1 MESSEGGAAAASGKM
16 EKGGDEFESRAFESM
31 EHDFQEVL
39 AELAGNDNLDYFRH
53 EYEKLHRAL
62 KKSHESEKR
71 LIKKCR
77 ELNSEIVSN
86 AAKVQT
92 ALKLSEEDQ
101 AIISSLKKEIE
112 KAWGM
117 VDASHE
123 NEARSKERVK
133 ELKEEIASLTGLIE
147 QGPGVSITQETTLN
161 ELLKEKEELMRER
174 DEQVN
179 LIVQLRNEILAAN
192 ERIRVG
198 EGERLSLESE
208 ANALRDN
215 IGTKKAESEKEL
227 RRKERMEREV
237 KELRTVLETR
247 QHEVKAKQA
256 QVQHGEEQIA
266 RLEQMLK
273 EQRTMTERATKDYN
287 TMSERVQK
295 LHHDLEEQVHTN
307 SQLLADNS
315 QKQVEVKVKEDEI
328 VAVKGEVQRVN
339 KVRENTLLKLKAI
352 EKAKLEVERQRD
364 EARTEIANLEREIES
379 SRRDVEMEKKK
390 VDDVMRERDILNKMK
405 TSAENATQK
414 QLDLT
419 KINENTRKN
428 LEQSIQ
434 GFKSEAQRQ
443 GKMIYH
449 LEKEREKYG
458 SEASEATTKYLQ
470 AMEEVKLREI
480 ATIDLQKKIAEGENK
495 LKQQQN
501 LYEAVRSDRNLY
513 SKNLIEAQD
522 EIQEMKRKFKIM
534 THQID
539 QLKEEISAKDL
550 ALVKEHFDY
559 MKVEKEKE
567 SLRFELNKSK
577 NQIKEADSAISSQKT
592 EIEKLNHIIN
602 EADQERLRQ
611 KKEYSNVINERDILG
626 TQLIRRNDELAL
638 LYEKI
643 KIQQSTLNKGQIQ
656 YRDRLNEIRVLK
668 IKLADM
674 KRELS
679 VLTGNVANID
689 VLKREVHHLGREL
702 LQERTK
708 VKALSE
714 ELENPLN
721 VHRWRKLEG
730 SDPATYEMI
739 QKIQTLQKR
748 LIAKTEEAV
757 EKDLLIQEK
766 EKLYVELKNI
776 LARQP
781 GPEVAEQL
789 SVYQQNLREKTRQM
803 KAMTSELNMNQSQVD
818 EYKYEIDRLSREL
831 HDMKRQYFDLKRR
844 EQQQQRTAKQMEQEH
859 AAQQAAEHKA
869 GSTYN
874 VGRGLKSHAAES
886 TTAGGGGT
894 GGAGATTTA
903 KSGASG
909 EALASSG
916 AGSAVPPPHPV
927 AKSSS
932 RPPGPTRYTGG
943 GFSLSA
949 SAH

>member
-1 MESSEGGAAAASGKM
+1 MASDAKGDKDALESAG
-16 EKGGDEFESRAFESM
+16 FETKAFEAL
-31 EHDFQEVL
+31 ERDFQEVL
-39 AELAGNDNLDYFRH
+39 QELVGDKSLERFRV

-77 ELNSEIVSN
+77 ELNAEIVAN

-101 AIISSLKKEIE
+101 TTIAALKKEIE
-112 KAWGM
+112 KAWKM

-123 NEARSKERVK
+123 KEARAKETIQQ
-133 ELKEEIASLTGLIE
+133 LKLEIANLSRLVE
-147 QGPGVSITQETTLN
+147 QGAGLSLGQENTVN
-161 ELLKEKEELMRER
+161 ELLKQKEDLIKER
-174 DEQVN
+174 DQQVN
-179 LIVQLRNEILAAN
+179 QIVQLRNEGMEYH
-192 ERIRVG
+192 ERIRAAEAEKLDLENEIHQLRDSISAKKA
-198 EGERLSLESE
+198 EGER
-208 ANALRDN
+208 
-215 IGTKKAESEKEL
+215 EL
-227 RRKERMEREV
+227 RKKERMEKEM
-237 KELRTVLETR
+237 KELKATLEQRTQEI
-247 QHEVKAKQA
+247 KMKQSLVA
-256 QVQHGEEQIA
+256 QGEDQIS

-273 EQRTMTERATKDYN
+273 EQRASTDKAQKEYN
-287 TMSERVQK
+287 ALNEKVQK
-295 LHHDLEEQVHTN
+295 LHHDLEEQIHTN
-307 SQLLADNS
+307 TQLLAENS
-315 QKQVEVKVKEDEI
+315 QKQVELKVKEDEI
-328 VAVKGEVQRVN
+328 QSIKMEAMRVN
-339 KVRENTLLKLKAI
+339 KVRENTLNKLKA
-352 EKAKLEVERQRD
+352 VERQCADLEKQRSELKGD
-364 EARTEIANLEREIES
+364 IATLEREIEMGRKAS
-379 SRRDVEMEKKK
+379 EAERKKQEEL
-390 VDDVMRERDILNKMK
+390 MRERDILNKLK
-405 TSAENATQK
+405 TQAENATQR
-414 QLDLT
+414 QMDLV
-419 KINENTRKN
+419 KINENTKKN
-428 LEQSIQ
+428 LEQEIQ
-434 GFKSEAQRQ
+434 GYKVEAQKQ
-443 GKMIYH
+443 AKMIYQ

-458 SEASEATTKYLQ
+458 AEASDATAKYLQ
-470 AMEEVKLREI
+470 ALEEVKLREMAI
-480 ATIDLQKKIAEGENK
+480 IDLQKKIAEGENK

-534 THQID
+534 NHQIE
-539 QLKEEISAKDL
+539 QLKEEIGQKDL
-550 ALVKEHFDY
+550 ALVKEHFDH

-567 SLRFELNKSK
+567 SLRFELNKARQ
-577 NQIKEADSAISSQKT
+577 QIKEAESAIASQKA

-611 KKEYSNVINERDILG
+611 KKEYDIVINERDILG

-668 IKLADM
+668 IKLNDL

-679 VLTGNVANID
+679 ILKNSVSNID

-730 SDPATYEMI
+730 SDPSTYEMI

-748 LIAKTEEAV
+748 LIAKTEEVV

-766 EKLYVELKNI
+766 EKLYIELKNI

-803 KAMTSELNMNQSQVD
+803 KAMASELNMYQAQVN
-818 EYKYEIDRLSREL
+818 EYKYEIERLTRDL
-831 HDMKRQYFDLKRR
+831 QDMKRRYYEQKRK
-844 EQQQQRTAKQMEQEH
+844 EQQ
-859 AAQQAAEHKA
+859 
-869 GSTYN
+869 
-874 VGRGLKSHAAES
+874 GRD
-886 TTAGGGGT
+886 GGYGV
-894 GGAGATTTA
+894 
-903 KSGASG
+903 
-909 EALASSG
+909 EE
-916 AGSAVPPPHPV
+916 GSAIKPAPPNPNQP
-927 AKSSS
+927 
-932 RPPGPTRYTGG
+932 RFTGG
-943 GFSLSA
+943 GFSLST
-949 SAH
+949 